1 MDNILKYCIPEISL
15 EGGRGCTIKRFW
27 HLLSKKCKEENENFN
42 GIDKYMKNYLWTYV
56 LQLKELAFHLADKD
70 KEESEFED
78 IPLAVVLKETL
89 ESINEKYGESFRIYV
104 KYEYRKKHII
114 GSEDI
119 LCSRISNSQYL
130 VLEAIA
136 KNRSKGITQNDI
148 AKKLNMDPRSL
159 FHCLKILMDF
169 KLIVK
174 YPVVSKG
181 IFTNLCILIRYALKN
196 PSYLEYRNRN
206 EKMFNKYHLLDES
219 NNKGSSTKDSNEED
233 DMISVNSAL
242 VKIKITEILNSAL
255 NNILSATN
263 LQTAVMN

>member
-27 HLLSKKCKEENENFN
+27 HLLSKKCKEENESFN

-56 LQLKELAFHLADKD
+56 LQLKELGFHLANKD
-70 KEESEFED
+70 NEESQFKE
-78 IPLAVVLKETL
+78 IPLKDVIKETL
-89 ESINEKYGESFRIYV
+89 ESLNEKYGEEFRIYV

-119 LCSRISNSQYL
+119 LCSRITNSQYL

-169 KLIVK
+169 KL
-174 YPVVSKG
+174 
-181 IFTNLCILIRYALKN
+181 
-196 PSYLEYRNRN
+196 
-206 EKMFNKYHLLDES
+206 M
-219 NNKGSSTKDSNEED
+219 
-233 DMISVNSAL
+233 
-242 VKIKITEILNSAL
+242 
-255 NNILSATN
+255 
-263 LQTAVMN
+263 